1 MAVEVGSAIGYLDL
15 DTSKY
20 MAGITEAEQAQNRFN
35 KQSNTTSSTLS
46 KFGGVLTSTGT
57 ALTKGLT
64 VPIVG
69 AGTGSVMCAAKFE
82 SSMSKVEAVS
92 GQASNAVVKLAN
104 GSMTTLGDKAKQMG
118 ATTKFSASEAAD
130 AMYYMGLAGWGSKQ
144 MIEGLDGVM
153 NLAAASGED
162 LASTS
167 DIVTD
172 SLTGFGLNA
181 KDASHFADLLAKT
194 SSSSNTTV
202 ALMGETFKYVAPV
215 CGSLGYSA
223 EDASIA
229 IGLMA
234 NAGIKGSQA
243 GTSLRA
249 ALINMVKPTN
259 EMANTME
266 KLGIN
271 VKNEDG
277 TMKSLRETLVMLR
290 EKFSGLSESE
300 KANAAA
306 SIFGKEAM
314 SGMLAIINASDEDFN
329 NLVNSVD
336 SCTGAAKGMADTMND
351 NLNGQLTILKSTIE
365 AILIQFGDLMLPLIK
380 KVVSALQGFATTIT
394 NLSDGQKEMIIRVAS
409 FVACLGPVLMIFGK
423 LIAIGAS
430 LHSKFTILKG
440 GFEAIKL
447 SIAHVG
453 EAFSLARAGLTGF
466 ASQTSVLGAA
476 LGGLTAPILAII
488 ALIALLVAAFV
499 HLWKTNEE
507 FRNKITG
514 ILDEIKQRFQQ
525 FTQNIVDKINELGF
539 NFKDITEVIKAIWD
553 TFCKFFAPV
562 FTAAF
567 QEIADILN
575 AVFGVIEGIFDVFV
589 GIFTGD
595 WEQAWN
601 GIVGIFGSIF
611 GLLIDTVSNTLNAFG
626 EIVNVFLGLFGTS
639 WQEIWTGICDFFVN
653 IWNGIATFFSDL
665 WNGITSV
672 VSTAWET
679 IKNLVTLGIMA
690 VKGLF
695 TAAFEILTI
704 PFRFIW
710 ENCKGIVEKVFNAIS
725 GFISKVLGTIKTT
738 FSTVWN
744 AIKGVI
750 DTVLG
755 AIKGV
760 VTSVWIAI
768 SDKTKTVWTGIKTTI
783 GTIWEGIKTKVS
795 SVIES
800 IKKIVSAAWRL
811 IKTYIV
817 NPISQAK
824 DAVASAFDRIK
835 NKISSVME
843 NAKSLVS
850 NAMNKIKGFFNVK
863 LSFPKIKLPH
873 FKVTGKLSLNPPSV
887 PKFDV
892 DWYKKAMSGG
902 MILNSA
908 TIFGYDQST
917 GKFLGGGEAGSETVV
932 GTNNLMN
939 MIKNSVAEAFSDLI
953 AMVKGSQ
960 TAEAVGDIIIP
971 VYIGNEMIDE
981 MVVTA
986 TNRKDY
992 RSGGR

>member
-1 MAVEVGSAIGYLDL
+1 MSSGVNLGNATGYLELDISAFKAGIEEAQSHANKAQNNLGSAINTVGKSVQSLGKNMTAL
-15 DTSKY
+15 VTGPVVAFEG
-20 MAGITEAEQAQNRFN
+20 MAVKTAASFE
-35 KQSNTTSSTLS
+35 SNLS
-46 KFGGVLTSTGT
+46 KVT
-57 ALTKGLT
+57 
-64 VPIVG
+64 
-69 AGTGSVMCAAKFE
+69 
-82 SSMSKVEAVS
+82 AVS
-92 GQASNAVVKLAN
+92 GQASNAIVKLAD
-104 GSMTTLGDKAKQMG
+104 GSMTTLKDKAMEMG
-118 ATTKFSASEAAD
+118 SKTKFSASEAAD
-130 AMYYMGLAGWGSKQ
+130 AMYYMGLAGWDSKQ

-162 LASTS
+162 LATTS

-172 SLTGFGLNA
+172 ALTAFGLKA
-181 KDASHFADLLAKT
+181 SDSSHFADLLAKT
-194 SSSSNTTV
+194 SSSSNTNV
-202 ALMGETFKYVAPV
+202 SLLGETFKYVAPL
-215 CGSLGYSA
+215 CGAMGYTA

-234 NAGIKGSQA
+234 NSGIKGSQA
-243 GTSLRA
+243 GTSLKT
-249 ALINMVKPTN
+249 ALTNMVKPTKQ
-259 EMANTME
+259 MAMKMKE
-266 KLGIN
+266 LGIEI
-271 VKNEDG
+271 VNEDG
-277 TMKSLRETLVMLR
+277 SMKSLRETMLLLR
-290 EKFSGLSESE
+290 DKFSGLTEE
-300 KANAAA
+300 QQAQAA
-306 SIFGKEAM
+306 STIFGKEAM
-314 SGMLAIINASDEDFN
+314 SGMLAIINATDEDFN
-329 NLVNSVD
+329 KLTNSID
-336 SCTGAAKGMADTMND
+336 NCSGSANDMANEMNN

-365 AILIQFGDLMLPLIK
+365 TIMIQFGDLLLPLIK
-380 KVVSALQGFATTIT
+380 KVTEKLQSFANAIA
-394 NLSDGQKEMIIRVAS
+394 NFSDGQKEMILRFITLA
-409 FVACLGPVLMIFGK
+409 ACIGPVLLAFGK
-423 LIAIGAS
+423 LMTLGAN
-430 LHSKFTILKG
+430 LHKNLMLLKP
-440 GFEAIKL
+440 
-447 SIAHVG
+447 
-453 EAFSLARAGLTGF
+453 AFSAISA
-466 ASQTSVLGAA
+466 VI
-476 LGGLTAPILAII
+476 GGISAPILAII
-488 ALIALLVAAFV
+488 ALIALLVAAFA

-672 VSTAWET
+672 VSTAWKT

-760 VTSVWIAI
+760 VTSVWTSI
-768 SDKTKTVWTGIKTTI
+768 SNKTKTVWTGIKTTI

-811 IKTYIV
+811 IKTYII

-824 DAVASAFDRIK
+824 DTVASVFDGIK

-843 NAKSLVS
+843 SAKSLVS

-873 FKVTGKLSLNPPSV
+873 FKVTGKLSLNPPTV
-887 PKFDV
+887 PKFSV
-892 DWYKKAMSGG
+892 DWYSKAMQNG
-902 MILNSA
+902 MILNSP
-908 TIFGYDQST
+908 TIFGYDQLN

-932 GTNNLMN
+932 GTKSLMS
-939 MIKNSVAEAFSDLI
+939 MIKSSVYDAFKELASMLKNYDTN
-953 AMVKGSQ
+953 G
-960 TAEAVGDIIIP
+960 GDIIIP

-981 MVVTA
+981 MIVTA